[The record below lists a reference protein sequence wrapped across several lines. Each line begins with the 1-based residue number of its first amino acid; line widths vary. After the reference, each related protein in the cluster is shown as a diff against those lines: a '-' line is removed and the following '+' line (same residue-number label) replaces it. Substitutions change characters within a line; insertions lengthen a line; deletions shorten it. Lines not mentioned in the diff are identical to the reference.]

1 MKVLLLNGSPR
12 KKGCTYTAL
21 NVVAD
26 ALKAEGIETEV
37 FQAGDPDMENVK
49 AAAAK
54 LKESDALVVGSPVY
68 WASPSGQIIEF
79 MDRLASVAGK
89 DMLYKPAA
97 AVASA
102 RRAGTTATLDV
113 LTKYFSY
120 HQMPVVSSC
129 YWNMVHGN
137 APEEVMRDEEGVQIM
152 RVLGKNMAWLL
163 KCIEAGKKYF
173 SVASGGGTGRT
184 LHPDNMAAGPASYG
198 MTDTMGRMHSDAQFA
213 GSSSVPAHVEMMG
226 LIGAGNN
233 PMVGMT
239 VAVAVSIQE
248 AAENGKF

>member
-12 KKGCTYTAL
+12 KNGCTYTAL

-26 ALKAEGIETEV
+26 ALKAEGIDAEV

-54 LKESDALVVGSPVY
+54 LKDSDALVVLLEILRLLSISQL
-68 WASPSGQIIEF
+68 SPSGQIIEF

-137 APEEVMRDEEGVQIM
+137 TPEEVMKDEEGVQIM

-163 KCIEAGKKYF
+163 KCIEAGKKNG
-173 SVASGGGTGRT
+173 VA
-184 LHPDNMAAGPASYG
+184 
-198 MTDTMGRMHSDAQFA
+198 
-213 GSSSVPAHVEMMG
+213 VPA
-226 LIGAGNN
+226 
-233 PMVGMT
+233 
-239 VAVAVSIQE
+239 
-248 AAENGKF
+248 AEDKIKTNFIR